1 MLRKSTITGRQSR
14 RRSRKRERKKRDREG
29 IYKESWLVK
38 ESKEERQK
46 RTSAHIAR
54 RGATGP
60 KSALTN
66 GSWEQEVPNL
76 GNSTP
81 KRQRS

>member
-1 MLRKSTITGRQSR
+1 LLRKSTITGRQSR

-54 RGATGP
+54 RERNGLESARTNGNQEQEIP
-60 KSALTN
+60 GLAKSA
-66 GSWEQEVPNL
+66 
-76 GNSTP
+76 P
-81 KRQRS
+81 KWQSC